1 MARPELP
8 HLVPGDLVA
17 CSLPAASDRWVPLVT
32 DAWETGAAVLPV
44 DGRLPRKA
52 AAELIERAGAT
63 VVLAADRVTRRA
75 EPSGRDDELLAVV
88 ATSGSTGEPR
98 LVELTRDAVAAAVTA
113 SAEVLGSTA
122 ADPWLLC
129 LPPSHIGGM
138 LVLWRHVVVGAAVT
152 LRYFS
157 VEAIAGASDARFVS
171 LVPTQLRRLLD
182 AGTELARFRAILI
195 GGAAFPPDLAADA
208 AMHDANV
215 VTTYGLTESCGGVV
229 YDGLAL
235 PGIGVR
241 IAEGGEVQLAGPT
254 LMRAYRADAAASD
267 AAFTGDGWLRTRDA
281 GALDNGVLTVHGR
294 LDDAILSGG
303 ETVWPLQV
311 EAALA
316 SHAQVAEVA
325 VTGWED
331 REWGQRVVAFV
342 VPRDLS
348 AAPTLAELRE
358 HVAERLPRYMAPR
371 QLVITAMLPRTTPGN
386 RGTKL
391 RRDVLRGATGDRSRG
406 ERWPP
411 EQRGSAR

>member
-8 HLVPGDLVA
+8 HLVCGDLVA

-32 DAWETGAAVLPV
+32 AAWETGAAVLPV

-52 AAELIERAGAT
+52 AAELIERARAT
-63 VVLAADRVTRRA
+63 VVIGADRVTRLA
-75 EPSGRDDELLAVV
+75 DPAGRDDELLAVV

-98 LVELTRDAVAAAVTA
+98 LVELTRASVAAAVTA
-113 SAEVLGSTA
+113 SSEVLGSTA

-138 LVLWRHVVVGAAVT
+138 LVLWRHVVLGAPVV

-157 VEAIAGASDARFVS
+157 VEAMAGMSDTPFVS

-182 AGTELARFRAILI
+182 AGTDLARFRAILI
-195 GGAAFPPDLAADA
+195 GGAALAADLAAVA
-208 AMHDANV
+208 AAHNANV

-229 YDGLAL
+229 YDGRAL

-241 IAEGGEVQLAGPT
+241 IAEAGEVQLAGPT
-254 LMRAYRADAAASD
+254 LMRGYRSDAAATA

-281 GALDNGVLTVHGR
+281 GAISDGVLTVHGR

-316 SHAQVAEVA
+316 SHPQVAEVA

-331 REWGQRVVAFV
+331 TEWGQRVVAFV

-386 RGTKL
+386 RGGKVRRSEL
-391 RRDVLRGATGDRSRG
+391 RRSTSDRSRA

-411 EQRGSAR
+411 EQPGSAR

>member
-8 HLVPGDLVA
+8 HLVRGDLLA

-32 DAWETGAAVLPV
+32 AAWEAGAAVLPI
-44 DGRLPRKA
+44 DGRLPQKVA
-52 AAELIERAGAT
+52 SELIERARAT
-63 VVLAADRVTRRA
+63 VVLAADRVTRLA
-75 EPSGRDDELLAVV
+75 DPGGRDDELLAVV

-98 LVELTRDAVAAAVTA
+98 LVELTRDSVAAAVTA
-113 SAEVLGSTA
+113 STEVLGSTA
-122 ADPWLLC
+122 VDPWLLC

-138 LVLWRHVVVGAAVT
+138 LVLWRHVVLGAPVV

-157 VEAIAGASDARFVS
+157 VEAIAGASDTTFVS

-182 AGTELARFRAILI
+182 AGTDLARFHAILV
-195 GGAAFPPDLAADA
+195 GGAALPADLAADA
-208 AMHDANV
+208 VAHDANV

-229 YDGLAL
+229 YDGRAL
-235 PGIGVR
+235 PGINVR
-241 IAEGGEVQLAGPT
+241 IAEAGEVQLAGPT
-254 LMRAYRADAAASD
+254 LMRAYRFDSAATA
-267 AAFTGDGWLRTRDA
+267 AAFTPDGWLRTRDA
-281 GALDNGVLTVHGR
+281 GGVSDGLLTVHGR

-303 ETVWPLQV
+303 ETVWPQQV

-331 REWGQRVVAFV
+331 SEWGQRVVAFV
-342 VPRDLS
+342 VPREGS
-348 AAPTLAELRE
+348 AAPTLAALRE

-386 RGTKL
+386 RGGKV
-391 RRDVLRGATGDRSRG
+391 RRNVLRSATGDRSRG